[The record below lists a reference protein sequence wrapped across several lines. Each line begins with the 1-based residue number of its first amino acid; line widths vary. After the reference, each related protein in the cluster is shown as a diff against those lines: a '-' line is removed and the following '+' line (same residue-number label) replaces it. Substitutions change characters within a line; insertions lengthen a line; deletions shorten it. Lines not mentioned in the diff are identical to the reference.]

1 MWVVYDCR
9 EIFWNRMVFLIMVGE
24 ELGKIGGKMG
34 GGERYLLSIAFLP
47 NFPFI
52 ICIFVRLCRSFP
64 SSTRLFIHAMWVIPG
79 YDFMDGDFNINV
91 NSTANVLQSCF
102 SSLYIRISCDSTCW
116 NVRSYFRDNV
126 RLYLHAG

>member
-1 MWVVYDCR
+1 MGW
-9 EIFWNRMVFLIMVGE
+9 FFLYFMIGK
-24 ELGKIGGKMG
+24 ELGKMGGKMD

-52 ICIFVRLCRSFP
+52 TYMFFFVRPCCSFP
-64 SSTRLFIHAMWVIPG
+64 PYNSLFIHAMWVNPS

-102 SSLYIRISCDSTCW
+102 SLLYIYEFHVILL
-116 NVRSYFRDNV
+116 V
-126 RLYLHAG
+126 GM

>member
-1 MWVVYDCR
+1 MD
-9 EIFWNRMVFLIMVGE
+9 
-24 ELGKIGGKMG
+24 

-52 ICIFVRLCRSFP
+52 TYMFFVRPCCSFP
-64 SSTRLFIHAMWVIPG
+64 PLTRLFIHAMWVIPS

-116 NVRSYFRDNV
+116 NVRSYFRDSV
-126 RLYLHAG
+126 RLYSHAN